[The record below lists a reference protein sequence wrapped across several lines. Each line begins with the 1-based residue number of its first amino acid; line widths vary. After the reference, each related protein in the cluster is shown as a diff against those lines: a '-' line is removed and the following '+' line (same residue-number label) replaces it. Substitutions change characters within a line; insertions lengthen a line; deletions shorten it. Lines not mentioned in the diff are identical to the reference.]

1 MEIHELF
8 RRRRHHCC
16 CCSNKTFHLNYK
28 LLGECESG
36 SRFNAAQ
43 HLPIINTLI
52 PNDSFI
58 GQKSQVTR
66 GGGVILTIS
75 PTHVL
80 NNSLCW
86 LFNLWIN
93 LFGMKTNKLI
103 YATR

>member
-66 GGGVILTIS
+66 GGGVFLTAYVLRMYS
-75 PTHVL
+75 RTHFAGYL
-80 NNSLCW
+80 TCE
-86 LFNLWIN
+86 
-93 LFGMKTNKLI
+93 LI
-103 YATR
+103 CLE